1 MKKGLVLEGGAMRG
15 LFSAGVIDVLME
27 HNIWPDGTIGVSAG
41 AAFGCNMKSKQP
53 GRVISYNKKLAHDW
67 RYASLRSLITTGDYF
82 GGEYAYHYIPFHVD
96 PIDSETFRKNPM
108 EFWCVCTNVGSGK
121 PHYQKLE
128 RVDYDCLEYIRA
140 SASMPMF
147 AKVVSIHGK
156 RFLDGGI
163 ADSVPLRFF
172 HEQGYEKNIV
182 VLTQPANYR
191 KQSNKLMPL
200 IRAWLHRYPKIVKAL
215 KERHIMYNSQ
225 LDYVRAEEKKGHT
238 FVICPKEPLTIGH
251 ISHNPQQMQATYE
264 LGRQAAL
271 ERIDDIK
278 AFFL

>member
-172 HEQGYEKNIV
+172 QEQGYEKNIV

-200 IRAWLHRYPKIVKAL
+200 IRAWLHRYPKIIKAL
-215 KERHIMYNSQ
+215 RERHIVYNGQ

-251 ISHNPQQMQATYE
+251 ISHNPQQMQATYD